1 MSGNIQGGQKTRQ
14 KLIDKLGEAEYS
26 NRMAKMGHKGGIVKT
41 EKGFAKSGLAQE
53 AGRKGG
59 GARRIHLPKSK
70 GGIERVVELKEMG
83 MSWVE
88 IGRMFEL
95 NWWVVRARY
104 LEYAQGVEEPVEKS
118 TN

>member
-1 MSGNIQGGQKTRQ
+1 MATRPDHFAKAGRIGGR
-14 KLIDKLGEAEYS
+14 
-26 NRMAKMGHKGGIVKT
+26 VKT
-41 EKGFAKSGLAQE
+41 AKGFSKSGLAQE

-59 GARRIHLPKSK
+59 GARRIYLDESK
-70 GGIERVVELKEMG
+70 GGINRVVSLRDSGK
-83 MSWVE
+83 SWVE
-88 IGRMFEL
+88 IGQIFEL

>member
-59 GARRIHLPKSK
+59 GARRNIFTYYDWDKRRQTKINSILRS
-70 GGIERVVELKEMG
+70 
-83 MSWVE
+83 
-88 IGRMFEL
+88 
-95 NWWVVRARY
+95 
-104 LEYAQGVEEPVEKS
+104 
-118 TN
+118 